1 MSHNIGD
8 LVRLYRRTNPGLG
21 VVVEYITDISFYCA
35 NGMDDILTLNEQWNE
50 VEDYSG
56 RNQVLNSFL
65 KRAKMPSDLSSTFL
79 LTNGYYKYTYQ
90 KSNKNPD
97 TIKLEYVK
105 VLWILNPSDYTVR
118 VTRKKEEWYPV
129 LWLKEIKPPQT
140 S

>member
-1 MSHNIGD
+1 
-8 LVRLYRRTNPGLG
+8 
-21 VVVEYITDISFYCA
+21 
-35 NGMDDILTLNEQWNE
+35 MDDILTLNEQWNE

-65 KRAKMPSDLSSTFL
+65 KRAKMPNELSSTFL

>member
-1 MSHNIGD
+1 MSLNIGD

-35 NGMDDILTLNEQWNE
+35 NGMDDILTLNEQWND

-65 KRAKMPSDLSSTFL
+65 KRAKMPNELSSTFL

>member
-65 KRAKMPSDLSSTFL
+65 KRAKMPNELSSTFL

>member
-35 NGMDDILTLNEQWNE
+35 NGMDDILTLNEQWND

-65 KRAKMPSDLSSTFL
+65 KRAKMPNELSSTFL

>member
-1 MSHNIGD
+1 
-8 LVRLYRRTNPGLG
+8 
-21 VVVEYITDISFYCA
+21 
-35 NGMDDILTLNEQWNE
+35 MDDILTLNEQWNE

-56 RNQVLNSFL
+56 RNQVINSFL
-65 KRAKMPSDLSSTFL
+65 KRAKMPNELSSTFL

-90 KSNKNPD
+90 KNNKNPD

-118 VTRKKEEWYPV
+118 MTRKKEEWYPI

>member
-1 MSHNIGD
+1 MSLNIGD

-65 KRAKMPSDLSSTFL
+65 KRAKMPNELSSTFL